1 MHVAFKQILVKV
13 IYEPYLDVNEINS
26 LRAKC
31 DWIFGLFERK
41 EEAWPRF
48 VPKGNGIYCLDWL
61 SRKEESDYNMFY
73 ARMIINNAQTVQF
86 NIIIS
91 ICVNKSIVSNTGVST
106 RKEPI
111 SEVIQIPALRYNL
124 TACEVN
130 IILLS
135 LHVRYKM
142 KTDLSTCAFACTEG
156 DVWNS
161 VLTHFENY
169 SNSKFNNEA
178 LLLKIAAVCWQTKFK
193 IRDLN

>member
-31 DWIFGLFERK
+31 DWIFGLFERN

-48 VPKGNGIYCLDWL
+48 VPRGNGIYCLDWL

-73 ARMIINNAQTVQF
+73 ARMIINNAQTVQL

-124 TACEVN
+124 NACEVN

-169 SNSKFNNEA
+169 SNSKFNNQA
-178 LLLKIAAVCWQTKFK
+178 LLLKIAAVCWQIKFK

>member
-1 MHVAFKQILVKV
+1 
-13 IYEPYLDVNEINS
+13 
-26 LRAKC
+26 
-31 DWIFGLFERK
+31 
-41 EEAWPRF
+41 
-48 VPKGNGIYCLDWL
+48 
-61 SRKEESDYNMFY
+61 MFY

-142 KTDLSTCAFACTEG
+142 
-156 DVWNS
+156 
-161 VLTHFENY
+161 
-169 SNSKFNNEA
+169 
-178 LLLKIAAVCWQTKFK
+178 
-193 IRDLN
+193 

>member
-1 MHVAFKQILVKV
+1 MRLNFWTFREKRRGMTTF
-13 IYEPYLDVNEINS
+13 
-26 LRAKC
+26 RAKS
-31 DWIFGLFERK
+31 
-41 EEAWPRF
+41 
-48 VPKGNGIYCLDWL
+48 NGIYCLDWL

-169 SNSKFNNEA
+169 SNSKFNNQA
-178 LLLKIAAVCWQTKFK
+178 LLLKIAAVCWQIKFK

>member
-26 LRAKC
+26 LRAIR
-31 DWIFGLFERK
+31 DWIFGLFERS

-48 VPKGNGIYCLDWL
+48 VPRGNGIYCLDWL

-124 TACEVN
+124 NACEVN

-169 SNSKFNNEA
+169 SNSKFNN
-178 LLLKIAAVCWQTKFK
+178 
-193 IRDLN
+193 

>member
-31 DWIFGLFERK
+31 DWIFGLFERN

-48 VPKGNGIYCLDWL
+48 APRGNGIYCLDWL

-124 TACEVN
+124 NACEVN

-169 SNSKFNNEA
+169 SNSKFNNQA
-178 LLLKIAAVCWQTKFK
+178 LLLKIAAVCWQIKFK

>member
-26 LRAKC
+26 LRAIR
-31 DWIFGLFERK
+31 DWIFGLFERS

-48 VPKGNGIYCLDWL
+48 VPRGNGIYCLDWL

-124 TACEVN
+124 NACEVN

-169 SNSKFNNEA
+169 SNSKFNNQA
-178 LLLKIAAVCWQTKFK
+178 LLLKIAAVCWQIKFK